1 MPNIKSAKKRVKTTL
16 KKKTLN
22 NDLKASMKTAVKKVE
37 KAIRDSKKDEA
48 IKNLEVAVK
57 KIDKA
62 CKANVIKENAK
73 NRYKSNLTKKVN
85 ELK

>member
-22 NDLKASMKTAVKKVE
+22 NDLKASMKTAIKKVE
-37 KAIRDSKKDEA
+37 KAVRDAKKEEA
-48 IKNLEVAVK
+48 IKSLEVAIK

-62 CKANVIKENAK
+62 CKANIIKENAK